1 MEKIKPKDFEILAF
15 YPYPSTPTEL
25 IGECDE
31 VHHSG
36 DKNIKVLFEAL
47 MDEIDSHQKYSLR
60 DNKTTIKV
68 KHIPTGEIFYIGY
81 KDWYYRTGKS
91 VYQETGT
98 EVKFNKTESCWEKD
112 YTHNKNII

>member
-47 MDEIDSHQKYSLR
+47 MDEIDSHQKYSLKG
-60 DNKTTIKV
+60 NKTTIKV
-68 KHIPTGEIFYIGY
+68 RHIPTGEIFYIGY
-81 KDWYYRTGKS
+81 KDWYYK
-91 VYQETGT
+91 
-98 EVKFNKTESCWEKD
+98 
-112 YTHNKNII
+112 H